1 MPNIKRDNSQVTKVK
16 IELRGVNYDLMTDR
30 SRELLVSGPAGT
42 GKTQAALLKLH
53 LLCMSVPGLNCLV
66 LRKTQVS
73 LVGSTMKTFK
83 DKVAVE
89 ALKLNYVKYYGGS
102 GSEPAAYRYFNGSAI
117 MVGGLDKRQK
127 YLSMEFD
134 LILIDEAI
142 ECDSEDLDIL
152 VTRLRHGVLPYQ
164 QLILL
169 TNPGAPS
176 HHLKIRA
183 DTGRCKILYGRHE
196 DNPAYWDGADWTE
209 LGRAYLDRLESL
221 PTIRRQRYLL
231 GQWVAAE
238 GLIYEDFD
246 PAVHIAEP
254 FPKGVPPAEWDRF
267 ISVDFGFNN
276 PFVAMWVAVSPDDR
290 LYVYRELYQ
299 TGMLVEDA
307 AKQVK
312 SLIERD
318 SAPPSK
324 IICDHDAEDRATLE
338 RHTGRATIAAKKEVK
353 VGIEAVQ
360 ARLKLDGKGFPR
372 LYVCRNSVVRR
383 DPRLVA
389 AKKPTCLEEEITT
402 YVWDQRTQPGTE
414 NLRESPVKADDHSCD
429 ALRYAVMHKDHG
441 DRLKFRSFDAGRTLA
456 RRGAF

>member
-1 MPNIKRDNSQVTKVK
+1 MPARVKAGPPQTKVK

-53 LLCMSVPGLNCLV
+53 LLCMAVPGLNCLV

-73 LVGSTMKTFK
+73 LVGSTMKTYK
-83 DKVAVE
+83 DKVASE
-89 ALKLNYVKYYGGS
+89 ALRFNYVKYYGGS
-102 GSEPAAYRYFNGSAI
+102 GSEPAAYRYFNGSAL
-117 MVGGLDKRQK
+117 MLGGLDRREK

-134 LILIDEAI
+134 LILVDEAI
-142 ECDSEDLDIL
+142 ETDSEDLDIL
-152 VTRLRHGVLPYQ
+152 VTRLRHGILPYQ
-164 QLILL
+164 QLLLL

-183 DTGRCKILYGRHE
+183 DTNRCKIVYGNHKE
-196 DNPAYWDGADWTE
+196 NPAYWDIEAQEWTE
-209 LGRAYLDRLESL
+209 LGREYLERLDGL
-221 PTIRRQRYLL
+221 PAIRRQRFLL

-238 GLIYEDFD
+238 GLIYEFD
-246 PAVHIAEP
+246 PAVHLADN
-254 FPKGVPPAEWDRF
+254 FPKGCPPADWERF
-267 ISVDFGFNN
+267 ITVDFGFNN

-307 AKQVK
+307 AKK
-312 SLIERD
+312 MKAIIDKD
-318 SAPPSK
+318 SAPPSR

-338 RHTGRATIAAKKEVK
+338 RHTGRATIAAKKDVK
-353 VGIEAVQ
+353 PGIEAVQ
-360 ARLKLDGKGFPR
+360 ARLRPDEKGFPR
-372 LYVCRNSVVRR
+372 LYICRNSVVRK
-383 DPRLVA
+383 DPALLA

-414 NLRESPVKADDHSCD
+414 NLREAPVKADDHSCD
-429 ALRYAVMHKDHG
+429 TLRYAVMYKDQG
-441 DRLKFRSFDAGRTLA
+441 TRLRFRSFDSGKTL
-456 RRGAF
+456 RRGSI